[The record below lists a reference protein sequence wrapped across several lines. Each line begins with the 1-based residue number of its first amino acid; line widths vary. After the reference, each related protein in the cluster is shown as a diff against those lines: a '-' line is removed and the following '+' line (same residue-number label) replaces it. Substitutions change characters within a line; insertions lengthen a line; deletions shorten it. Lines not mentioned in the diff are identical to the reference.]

1 MKILAL
7 DLGKFNSI
15 SCLYNTEN
23 QATEF
28 WTCATNRSYLRTLL
42 TKYQPDLV
50 VFEACSISGWV
61 YDLCA
66 ECGAKALVANP
77 NQEAWKWKNVKRK
90 TDRDDALKLARLAA
104 LGQLAPVHIPAHPT
118 REHRWLVKYR
128 KTLVGRI
135 NRVQNNIR
143 ALFVQHGI
151 GMPAGARAWTAAG
164 LEQIADER
172 RPLADCPHDQLW
184 RGQLDMELTEL
195 ERQRGALRHIDRKLD
210 ALARQ
215 DERITLL
222 TSVPGVGRK
231 TAEVIATHLDR
242 PERFASARHV
252 SSYAGLVP
260 RRWQSVDPRGKPR
273 DGRALIAA
281 RHDAAGWVLR
291 RYLAVAARPFACQ
304 RLCQRRF
311 IIGQLVFPCPR
322 RDIHPDREEKE
333 GTEGETKD
341 QPQQTGVL
349 RTRPR
354 HDHHPEERRDDEQ
367 RQRP

>member
-15 SCLYNTEN
+15 SCFYNPQT

-28 WTCATNRSYLRTLL
+28 WTCATNRPYLVTLF
-42 TKYQPDLV
+42 TKYQADLV

-61 YDLCA
+61 YDLCI

-77 NQEAWKWKNVKRK
+77 SQEWKNVKRK

-104 LGQLAPVHIPAHPT
+104 LGQLAPVHIPAQPT

-128 KTLVGRI
+128 KTLVGRM

-143 ALFVQHGI
+143 ALFTQHGI
-151 GMPAGARAWTAAG
+151 KLPAGARAWTVVG
-164 LEQIADER
+164 LEQIAGER
-172 RPLADCPHDQLW
+172 RPLADCSNDELW
-184 RGQLDMELTEL
+184 RGQLDMELTEFD
-195 ERQRGALRHIDRKLD
+195 RQRGALRQIDHKLD
-210 ALARQ
+210 ELARQ
-215 DERITLL
+215 DERIALL

-260 RRWQSVDPRGKPR
+260 RRWQSGQMDLSGRVTKRGSR
-273 DGRALIAA
+273 LLRSALVEAA
-281 RHDAAGWVLR
+281 WVMLR
-291 RYLAVAARPFACQ
+291 YNDWARTLFL
-304 RLCQRRF
+304 RLCQGQKNRRKKA
-311 IIGQLVFPCPR
+311 IVAIARELLVRCWAMLRDNRPWQLAAA
-322 RDIHPDREEKE
+322 D
-333 GTEGETKD
+333 
-341 QPQQTGVL
+341 
-349 RTRPR
+349 
-354 HDHHPEERRDDEQ
+354 
-367 RQRP
+367 